1 MKQELTLI
9 LKEANKMS
17 FERRFELPTFE
28 EEEYEPCVPDCE
40 FADGACFD
48 AGECL
53 VKKNQ

>member
-1 MKQELTLI
+1 
-9 LKEANKMS
+9 MS

-40 FADGACFD
+40 FADGACFE